1 MIAFAV
7 NLEALSCQRL
17 KEVGQNLV
25 QQIFVKP
32 SDVEE
37 PSNKIR
43 AKFDEFIAY
52 REANSTSGIKYVLEF
67 VESEEDGLEG
77 VTFFAYCSNLRVS
90 FEFSSILSR
99 PVATGDKG
107 TDWIELEV
115 DPPSQGFKFV
125 QEYLITYHVHDDQSE
140 KTEAF
145 SPEIPFLKIGG
156 LSPATK
162 YFFRVQTNSI
172 AGLSPPSPWSDEVE
186 TDPEKSLSLKILEDS
201 VLVQDSK
208 CQLPIYTPKAKAP
221 VCDGLQKIEIGEAT
235 SHFREKTMMVV
246 GATGVGKT
254 TFLNSLSN
262 FVYDVQENDQFR

>member
-1 MIAFAV
+1 MIAY
-7 NLEALSCQRL
+7 ALHSGALYCQRL
-17 KEVGQNLV
+17 KEVNCNFVLQN
-25 QQIFVKP
+25 FEKP
-32 SDVEE
+32 SVHEE
-37 PSNKIR
+37 PSNNIWG
-43 AKFDEFIAY
+43 KFEQFIAY
-52 REANSTSGIKYVLEF
+52 REANSTSGNKYVIELI
-67 VESEEDGLEG
+67 ESEEVGLELA
-77 VTFFAYCSNLRVS
+77 TFFAYRSNLRVS
-90 FEFSSILSR
+90 FEFPSILSK

-115 DPPSQGFKFV
+115 DPPAHGFEFV
-125 QEYLITYHVHDDQSE
+125 QEYLLTYHAQDNQSE

-145 SPEIPFLKIGG
+145 SPEIPFLKIEG

-162 YFFRVQTNSI
+162 YFFKVQTSCI
-172 AGLSPPSPWSDEVE
+172 AGLSPPSPWSDAVE
-186 TDPEKSLSLKILEDS
+186 TDPGKSLALKILEDS

-208 CQLPIYTPKAKAP
+208 CQLPIYTPMAKAP

-262 FVYDVQENDQFR
+262 FVYGVQENDQFR